1 MENVV
6 LSIVKELLSISIG
19 FVGLIFAAFS
29 ILMTLS
35 DENWKIKKLRHSD
48 KYKIFIGSLSNLGV
62 AFLLFFILSII
73 ILIIEP
79 IIKTN
84 YPSIIQYVLYFYIF
98 ALISLATKTIM
109 ILNKF
114 KKIVILFSDS
124 TKPLLDIN
132 DTNDEE

>member
-1 MENVV
+1 MEDVV
-6 LSIVKELLSISIG
+6 LSIVKELLAISIG

-35 DENWKIKKLRHSD
+35 DEHWKIKMLRRSQ

-62 AFLLFFILSII
+62 GFLLFFILSII
-73 ILIIEP
+73 ILILEP
-79 IIKTN
+79 ILKIA
-84 YPSIIQYVLYFYIF
+84 YPSIIQYILYIYIF
-98 ALISLATKTIM
+98 ALISLVIKAIT

-124 TKPLLDIN
+124 TKPTLEMN
-132 DTNDEE
+132 DKNDEE